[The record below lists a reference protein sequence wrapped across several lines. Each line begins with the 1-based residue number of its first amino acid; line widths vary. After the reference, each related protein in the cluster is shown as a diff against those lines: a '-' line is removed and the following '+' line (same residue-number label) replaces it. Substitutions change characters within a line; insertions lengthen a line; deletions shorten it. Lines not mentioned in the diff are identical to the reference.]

1 MDERSKHQSLIYIS
15 KHQSPLYRPK
25 HQSLF
30 TDPNVGPC
38 LHTQTFSHPNISPCL
53 HTQFQTSV
61 TISRPKYQSPVY
73 RPKQSIV
80 YTPRQQ
86 SVVAQMQT
94 AVCGCPDSD
103 ASVRVAGLQA
113 AQSFLTNL
121 LGGYHLYTDSK
132 GNVITTSNIVAFLD
146 MTPEDTAWRI
156 APILASLNIPQ
167 IRVAPTSSMLLH
179 NPRYPNLIS
188 AVPSQTTVHLAL
200 LQMLSRLNWKYV
212 QVKSVSPCLW
222 SGCSVS
228 VWLSPV
234 HCVAEYDRLCLSV
247 FPCFCDCVCAT
258 VFLSVWLSPSVRL
271 YFCLSGCLCVY
282 FFVCVVVSIC
292 GTVFLSVW
300 LSVCVFLCVVVSI
313 CETVFLSVWL
323 YVCVFLCVVVSICGT
338 VFLSSVV
345 LSVCVTVVLCVVV
358 CVAVSLSRWLCQ
370 SV

>member
-1 MDERSKHQSLIYIS
+1 M
-15 KHQSPLYRPK
+15 
-25 HQSLF
+25 
-30 TDPNVGPC
+30 
-38 LHTQTFSHPNISPCL
+38 
-53 HTQFQTSV
+53 
-61 TISRPKYQSPVY
+61 
-73 RPKQSIV
+73 
-80 YTPRQQ
+80 
-86 SVVAQMQT
+86 VAQMQT
-94 AVCGCPDSD
+94 IVYGCAD
-103 ASVRVAGLQA
+103 ASVHVAGLQA

-258 VFLSVWLSPSVRL
+258 VFLSVWLSPSVQL
-271 YFCLSGCLCVY
+271 YFCLCGCLHLCNCISVCVCISLYVWLSPSVGLYFCLCGCLCVY
-282 FFVCVVVSIC
+282 FFV
-292 GTVFLSVW
+292 W
-300 LSVCVFLCVVVSI
+300 LSPSVGLYFCLCGCMCVYFFV
-313 CETVFLSVWL
+313 
-323 YVCVFLCVVVSICGT
+323 CVVVSICGT

-358 CVAVSLSRWLCQ
+358 CVCGCFFVWLSVSVWLFLCVVVSVCVAVSLCGCLCLCGCFFV
-370 SV
+370 SVVVPVCVTVFLSQWMSV